1 MTALR
6 ALMKK
11 LYSPINDA
19 ELAIIRSILD
29 GEGIQYFVHNDH
41 FGTLQVGPPIDLFNL
56 KTIMVSEDQ
65 YERAKEIVDD
75 FLASTKNIST
85 PPPHRYSLTDKI
97 RMVFETL
104 IFTWFIPG
112 NKWKR
117 GRTTEH

>member
-1 MTALR
+1 
-6 ALMKK
+6 MKK
-11 LYSPINDA
+11 LYSPENDA
-19 ELAIIRSILD
+19 ELVIIRSILD

-65 YERAKEIVDD
+65 YERAREIVDD
-75 FLASTKNIST
+75 FLTKTKDMSI
-85 PPPHRYSLTDKI
+85 PPPSNYSLIDKI

-104 IFTWFIPG
+104 IFSWFIPG

-117 GRTTEH
+117 RKMKD

>member
-1 MTALR
+1 
-6 ALMKK
+6 MKK
-11 LYSPINDA
+11 LYSPRNDS

-41 FGTLQVGPPIDLFNL
+41 FGTLQVGPQIDLFNA

-65 YERAKEIVDD
+65 YERAKGIVED
-75 FLASTKNIST
+75 FLTNTKDTSSSS
-85 PPPHRYSLTDKI
+85 YSVIDKI

-104 IFTWFIPG
+104 IFNWFIPG

-117 GRTTEH
+117 RKI